1 MTDRGKEA
9 CPGSTDPSGGDNR
22 KARALQSLSEDQ
34 SDPAVIKQSALSNL
48 SENLMEQI
56 VDQRNMHRAW
66 RNVKANK
73 GAPGPDGITLDQFE
87 ASFRPEWPTIR
98 QQLIPRTRIDRIDR
112 ALSFDGLTTG
122 LSPMRNQSNPD
133 LPAKN
138 V

>member
-1 MTDRGKEA
+1 MTSNRLQHIE
-9 CPGSTDPSGGDNR
+9 PGSTDPSGGDNR

-56 VDQRNMHRAW
+56 VDQRNMQRAW

-87 ASFRPEWPTIR
+87 ESFRPEWPTIR
-98 QQLIPRTRIDRIDR
+98 QQLVDGTYRPGRLGVSPSPNRTAANVSWAFPMSRID
-112 ALSFDGLTTG
+112 
-122 LSPMRNQSNPD
+122 
-133 LPAKN
+133 
-138 V
+138 